1 MALILSEDWS
11 VTRRGQKSKG
21 YNESRAH
28 IRLVEEDGFKLM
40 TFPMEYSNT
49 HRADDEDGPA
59 KIGGFTPELSEKRLT
74 RVGKNWYAA
83 DYKESIQLA
92 EELSTPEKYSEGA
105 KFSVTINAYERNPKA
120 RAACIAHYGHVCAV
134 CGFDFSRVYGSLG
147 EGFIHVHHI
156 IPIGQIGEQYEINPI
171 TDLMPV
177 CPNCHA
183 MIHRMEPPLTTEELR
198 KHIHERTDYT

>member
-49 HRADDEDGPA
+49 HREDDEDGPA

-83 DYKESIQLA
+83 DYKEAIHLA

-171 TDLMPV
+171 TDLVPV

-183 MIHRMEPPLTTEELR
+183 MIHRMEPPLTIEELR